1 MKRIVSIFM
10 ACLVLC
16 SAGGVIASAAVPP
29 DNGGIVSPCYLYTN
43 QVYSN
48 LSINQGAASCRSTV
62 YGIQDTTT
70 MIVVTKILQ
79 KKNGNSWTDVN
90 TWNKIFFT
98 WYCSYPSPYTVTEK
112 GTYRVRTVAKVYKG
126 TDYETVYANSTEV
139 TY

>member
-10 ACLVLC
+10 TCLILC
-16 SAGGVIASAAVPP
+16 SAGGVTASAAVPP
-29 DNGGIVSPCYLYTN
+29 DNGSIVSPCYLYTN
-43 QVYSN
+43 RIYSN
-48 LSINQGAASCRSTV
+48 LSFSGSEASCKSTV

-70 MIVVTKILQ
+70 MIVVQKILQ